1 LRAAIIAAP
10 AEVGDQLERGR
21 ALLGTMEG
29 VDTFGAPGGSPNLV
43 SVMREN
49 LGPGF
54 EQGGVVVDHQD
65 PRSRS
70 DSTRR
75 LAEI

>member
-1 LRAAIIAAP
+1 
-10 AEVGDQLERGR
+10 
-21 ALLGTMEG
+21 MEG
-29 VDTFGAPGGSPNLV
+29 LDTIGAPGGSPNLV
-43 SVMREN
+43 SVIREN

-70 DSTRR
+70 TSTRR